1 MIHFSSTPSLPS
13 PAERKLCVY
22 LRRLPPTSPMTDE
35 DTRKHVGSERCLVSS
50 AAANVAVDA
59 CDNEAEAHVKKK
71 L

>member
-1 MIHFSSTPSLPS
+1 
-13 PAERKLCVY
+13 
-22 LRRLPPTSPMTDE
+22 MTDE